1 MSSATHAMC
10 TSSPSLPVEHAAGHR
25 FARFARGLWRA
36 YWARRARRASIMV
49 LSNLDERTLQDIG
62 LNRSEIESVVHDRSN
77 QRLRSYDAGW
87 E

>member
-1 MSSATHAMC
+1 
-10 TSSPSLPVEHAAGHR
+10 
-25 FARFARGLWRA
+25 
-36 YWARRARRASIMV
+36 MV

-62 LNRSEIESVVHDRSN
+62 LNRSEIESFVHDRSN